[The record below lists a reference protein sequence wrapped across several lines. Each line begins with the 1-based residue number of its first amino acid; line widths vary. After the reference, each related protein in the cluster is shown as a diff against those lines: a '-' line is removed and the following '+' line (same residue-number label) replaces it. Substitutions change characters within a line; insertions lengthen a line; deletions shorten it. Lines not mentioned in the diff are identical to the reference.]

1 MMRFLLCGAAMIAA
15 LSVCAAPSHA
25 EELRPA
31 VGKPLQKAVALLHAH
46 KYPAAMAQVNAAAA
60 AGGLS
65 ANESFVIQQTRAAIA
80 TAEGDKVLASKAIAD
95 LLASGRLSHE
105 QELQYIQSEIG
116 YSAELKNYPATLG
129 WLNRYFKAGGND
141 PKMHDYLISVT
152 YQNQDYAGAAK
163 MESAQIAA
171 ELHARRVPTEAQLD
185 LLAACYRA
193 DGDAAGFQNAMTN
206 LAYYYP
212 KPDYW
217 ENLIHIVQTRPGG
230 LSDRL
235 TMDIERFELAIGLL
249 KTPEQFMELT
259 ELALQGPL
267 PGEAKRIVDKG
278 YADGVLGTG
287 PQAAREKRLADL
299 VAKLYATELPAL
311 PKREAAAQGERDGNP
326 LVALGEEYVSYG
338 QFPKGISLIEAGIA
352 KDQLRHPEDTKLHL
366 GLAYLSSGNKPKA
379 IEVLRSV
386 GGNEGAGEIAKLWVL
401 LINRA

>member
-1 MMRFLLCGAAMIAA
+1 MRFLLCGAAIIAA
-15 LSVCAAPSHA
+15 LSVCPAPSHA
-25 EELRPA
+25 QTLPAA
-31 VGKPLQKAVALLHAH
+31 VGKPLEKAKALLRAH
-46 KYPAAMAQVNAAAA
+46 KFPAAMAQVNQAAAA
-60 AGGLS
+60 AGGN
-65 ANESFVIQQTRAAIA
+65 ANAEFVVLQMRAAIA
-80 TAEGDKVLASKAIAD
+80 TESGDKALASRSIAD

-105 QELQYIQSEIG
+105 QELGYIKSEVG
-116 YSAELKNYPATLG
+116 YAAEMKNFPAAIG
-129 WLNRYFKAGGND
+129 WLNRYFKAGGNE
-141 PKMHDYLISVT
+141 PAMHDYLINVT
-152 YQNQDYAGAAK
+152 YQSKDYAGAAK
-163 MESAQIAA
+163 LESAQIAA

-193 DGDAAGFQNAMTN
+193 ENDTAGFQSAMTN

-235 TMDIERFELAIGLL
+235 TLDIERFELAIGLL
-249 KTPEQFMELT
+249 KTPEQYMELT

-267 PGEAKRIVDKG
+267 PGEAKRVVDKG

-311 PKREAAAQGERDGNP
+311 PKREAAAQAERDGNP
-326 LVALGEEYVSYG
+326 LVALGEEYVSYD
-338 QFPKGISLIEAGIA
+338 QFPKGIALIEAGIA

-366 GLAYLSSGNKPKA
+366 GLAYLRSGDKAKA
-379 IEVLRSV
+379 IQVLRSV

>member
-15 LSVCAAPSHA
+15 LSISATPSRA
-25 EELRPA
+25 EELSAA
-31 VGKPLQKAVALLHAH
+31 VGKPLEKAKGLLKAH
-46 KYPAAMAQVNAAAA
+46 KFPAAMQQVNVAAAA
-60 AGGLS
+60 AGGN
-65 ANESFVIQQTRAAIA
+65 AYAGFVVLEMRAAIA
-80 TAEGDKVLASKAIAD
+80 TQEGDKALASKAIGE

-105 QELQYIQSEIG
+105 QELSYIQSEIG
-116 YSAELKNYPATLG
+116 YSAELKNYPATIG
-129 WLNRYFKAGGND
+129 WLNRYFKAGGTD
-141 PKMHDYLISVT
+141 PKMHDYLINVT
-152 YQNQDYAGAAK
+152 YQSQDYAGAAK

-171 ELHARRVPTEAQLD
+171 ELRARRVPTEAQLD

-193 DGDAAGFQNAMTN
+193 DGDAAGFQSAMTN

-235 TMDIERFELAIGLL
+235 TLDIERFELAIGLL
-249 KTPEQFMELT
+249 KTPEQYMELT

-267 PGEAKRIVDKG
+267 PGEAKRVVDKG

-299 VAKLYATELPAL
+299 VAKLYATELPTL

-326 LVALGEEYVSYG
+326 LVALGEEYVSYD
-338 QFPKGISLIEAGIA
+338 QFPKGIALIEAGIA

-366 GLAYLSSGNKPKA
+366 GLAYLRSGDKAKA
-379 IEVLRSV
+379 IQVLRSV